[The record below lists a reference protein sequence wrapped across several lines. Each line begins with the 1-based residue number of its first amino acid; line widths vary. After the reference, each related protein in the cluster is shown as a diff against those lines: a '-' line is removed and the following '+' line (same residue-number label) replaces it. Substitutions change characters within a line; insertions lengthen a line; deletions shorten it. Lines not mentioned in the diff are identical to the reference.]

1 MFPILLQNIK
11 KYKHLQLALLGRHSV
26 CCHYIDEHLLPR
38 DRNSVAASMSKMQK
52 GLEKSLARSEV
63 QNTLPREPGLQDPSP
78 LCTGK
83 GTHVSNVVV
92 HILDSVANC

>member
-1 MFPILLQNIK
+1 M
-11 KYKHLQLALLGRHSV
+11 
-26 CCHYIDEHLLPR
+26 CCRYISEHLLPR

-52 GLEKSLARSEV
+52 DLEKSLARSEV
-63 QNTLPREPGLQDPSP
+63 QNTRPREPGPQDPSP
-78 LCTGK
+78 LCTGV